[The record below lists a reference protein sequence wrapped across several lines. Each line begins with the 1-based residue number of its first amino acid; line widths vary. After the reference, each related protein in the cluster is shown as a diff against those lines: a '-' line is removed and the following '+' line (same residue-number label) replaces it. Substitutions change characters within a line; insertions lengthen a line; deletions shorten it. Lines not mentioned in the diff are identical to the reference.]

1 MRPGCA
7 LSNADFT
14 MVELSCARMKALE
27 SRAFIRSI
35 EYGSFSGC
43 RGVLVEN

>member
-7 LSNADFT
+7 WSKADFAID
-14 MVELSCARMKALE
+14 ELSCARMKALE

-35 EYGSFSGC
+35 AYGSFLGR

>member
-1 MRPGCA
+1 MNTGCA

-35 EYGSFSGC
+35 AYGSFLGR